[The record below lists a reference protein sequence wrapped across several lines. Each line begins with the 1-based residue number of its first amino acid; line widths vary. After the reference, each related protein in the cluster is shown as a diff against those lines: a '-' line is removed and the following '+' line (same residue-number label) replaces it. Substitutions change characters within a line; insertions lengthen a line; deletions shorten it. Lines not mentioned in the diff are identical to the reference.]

1 MSMQDK
7 STLSVKTFDVGPM
20 LNIIYLIWDKKTK
33 EAALVD
39 PAWDLKDALS
49 FIRKNKLFLKS
60 ILLTHSHH
68 DHVNSIDLLLEE
80 FDLPIYINKKE
91 ADFWDKKYDNIV
103 TTNSEDQ
110 IFLGKSHISSI
121 HTPGHTPGSCCYS
134 FDNNLIAGDT
144 LFVFGCGRC
153 DLHGGNPEEMY
164 NSLKKLKDN
173 LNRDTIIMPGHNYS
187 IKRQSTL
194 SEEISGNPFFSFDNL
209 RDFVRYRMYEH
220 DKNREEPYSP
230 LPRD

>member
-1 MSMQDK
+1 MQDK

-20 LNIIYLIWDKKTK
+20 LNIVYLIWNKETK

-39 PAWDLKDALS
+39 PAWDLKDILS
-49 FIRKNKLFLKS
+49 FIKENKLILKS

-68 DHVNSIDLLLEE
+68 DHVNSIDLLLEQY
-80 FDLPIYINKKE
+80 DLPIYINKKE
-91 ADFWDKKYDNIV
+91 ADFWNKKYDNLV
-103 TTNSEDQ
+103 TTNSEDV
-110 IFLGKSHISSI
+110 IFLGKSPISSI

-164 NSLKKLKDN
+164 NSLKRLKEN
-173 LNRDTIIMPGHNYS
+173 LDITTIIMPGHNYS
-187 IKRQSTL
+187 IKRYSTL
-194 SEEISGNPFFSFDNL
+194 SEEISGNPFFSFNNL
-209 RDFVRYRMYEH
+209 KDFIKYRMYEH

-230 LPRD
+230 LPKN

>member
-1 MSMQDK
+1 MQDK
-7 STLSVKTFDVGPM
+7 STLCVKTFDVGPM
-20 LNIIYLIWDKKTK
+20 LNIIYLIWDKITK

-39 PAWDLKDALS
+39 PAWDLSDVLN
-49 FIRKNKLFLKS
+49 FIEKNNLTLKK

-68 DHVNSIDLLLEE
+68 DHVNSIDLLLKKK
-80 FDLPIYINKKE
+80 DLPIYINKKE
-91 ADFWDKKYDNIV
+91 ADFWNKKYDNLI
-103 TTNSEDQ
+103 TMDSKDKIHIGNSE
-110 IFLGKSHISSI
+110 ISSL

-164 NSLKKLKDN
+164 NSLKLLKEN
-173 LNRDTIIMPGHNYS
+173 LAKTTIIMPGHNYS

-194 SEEISGNPFFSFDNL
+194 DEEISGNPFFNFSNL
-209 RDFVRYRMYEH
+209 NDFIKYRMHDH
-220 DKNREEPYSP
+220 DKTRHEPYAP
-230 LPRD
+230 LIKS

>member
-1 MSMQDK
+1 MQDK
-7 STLSVKTFDVGPM
+7 STLSFKTFDVGPM

-39 PAWDLKDALS
+39 PAWDLKDVFE
-49 FIRKNKLFLKS
+49 FIKNNNLILKS

-68 DHVNSIDLLLEE
+68 DHVNSIDLLLEKY
-80 FDLPIYINKKE
+80 DLPIYINKREAEFWNKE
-91 ADFWDKKYDNIV
+91 YDNLII
-103 TTNSEDQ
+103 THSEEQ
-110 IFLGKSHISSI
+110 ISLGKSHISSI

-153 DLHGGNPEEMY
+153 DLHGGNPEEMFS
-164 NSLKKLKDN
+164 SLKKLKMN
-173 LNRDTIIMPGHNYS
+173 LSKNTIIMPGHNYS

-194 SEEISGNPFFSFDNL
+194 DEEIVGNPFFSFNNL
-209 RDFVRYRMYEH
+209 KDFVKYRMH
-220 DKNREEPYSP
+220 DHDETRTEPYSP
-230 LPRD
+230 IYKI